1 MSRGVDPAAHGR
13 RAPARAL
20 AVSTR
25 QLVLALGFT
34 AISTLVGACSYGD
47 MVVHPRN
54 GKLYIQRKDLFL
66 FGALRHLYECTPD
79 GNGKVACVRLDGRP

>member
-1 MSRGVDPAAHGR
+1 MSPSDGSPAHGG
-13 RAPARAL
+13 RASGRTL

-25 QLVLALGFT
+25 KLVLALGFT
-34 AISTLVGACSYGD
+34 AMSSLVGACSYGD
-47 MVVHPRN
+47 MVVHPKN
-54 GKLYIQRKDLFL
+54 GKLYIQRVDLFL